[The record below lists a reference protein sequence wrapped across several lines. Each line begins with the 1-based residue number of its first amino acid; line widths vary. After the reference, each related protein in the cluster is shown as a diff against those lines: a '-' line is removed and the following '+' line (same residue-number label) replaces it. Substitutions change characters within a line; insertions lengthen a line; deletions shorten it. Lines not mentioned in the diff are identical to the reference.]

1 MRKVDNVPRSF
12 PGHPPNPHKHIS
24 CTLSTPSSLFL
35 SPRKLNPLL
44 SPPFI
49 SKWRYHLHPNLPT
62 SYKFFHLTQL
72 FSRDQGGYV
81 LSLGLVKPNKIKIS
95 TIEFDE
101 GEGGKKGCEGN
112 VMECQAERYWGRTV
126 QHRMLVRWGK
136 GGMIDCRLEFVFY
149 PFRNSADR

>member
-12 PGHPPNPHKHIS
+12 PGHPPNPYKHIS
-24 CTLSTPSSLFL
+24 CTFSTSSSLFL
-35 SPRKLNPLL
+35 ASQTEP
-44 SPPFI
+44 SPPPPFH

-95 TIEFDE
+95 TIDFEC
-101 GEGGKKGCEGN
+101 GEGGAKGCEGN

-126 QHRMLVRWGK
+126 QHRTLVRWGQ
-136 GGMIDCRLEFVFY
+136 GGMIDCRLEFVSH
-149 PFRNSADR
+149 PCAIRLMI